1 MKSLIL
7 ILACLFL
14 FPAFVFAQ
22 DDDSNYWSKY
32 SIYRNTVMQ
41 PKQPQQN
48 TADQPSQKT
57 IVNDELY
64 QKVYENYGCI
74 YSPGYLNRENI
85 DTGETNNGFTGR

>member
-1 MKSLIL
+1 MKKIIL
-7 ILACLFL
+7 ILMCLFL
-14 FPAFVFAQ
+14 PVCVFA
-22 DDDSNYWSKY
+22 DDESNYWSKY
-32 SIYRNTVMQ
+32 SIYRNTFMQ

-48 TADQPSQKT
+48 TSDQPSQKT

-64 QKVYENYGCI
+64 QKVYENYGCV